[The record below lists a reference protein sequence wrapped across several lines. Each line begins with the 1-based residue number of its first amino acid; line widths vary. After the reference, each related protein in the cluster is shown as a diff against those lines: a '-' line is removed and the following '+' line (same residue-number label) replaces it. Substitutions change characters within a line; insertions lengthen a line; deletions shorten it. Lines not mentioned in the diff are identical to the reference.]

1 MYQFTMAQ
9 QNRALF
15 WLCFFHILV
24 IAASN
29 YLVQFPFEIFG
40 FHTTWG
46 AFTFPFIFLTTD
58 LTVRIFGQH
67 LARRIIFWVMLP
79 ALLLSYVF
87 SVLFS
92 EGNWM
97 GWASL
102 ASFNTFVGRIA
113 LASFTAYVVGQLL
126 DIFVFNRLRRL
137 KAWWVA
143 PAASTGFGNAVDT
156 LVFFGVAFYASSDSF
171 MAANWPEIAFI
182 DFLFKLV
189 ICGLFF
195 LPAYGVILKYL
206 TVKLTTLKKKEEP
219 LFESA

>member
-1 MYQFTMAQ
+1 MYHFTAEQ
-9 QNRALF
+9 QSKALV

-58 LTVRIFGQH
+58 LTVRIFGQY

-79 ALLLSYVF
+79 ALLLSYVV

-97 GWASL
+97 GLASL
-102 ASFNTFVGRIA
+102 FSFNTFVGRIA
-113 LASFTAYVVGQLL
+113 LASFAAYVVGQLL

-156 LVFFGVAFYASSDSF
+156 LVFFSIAFYASSDSF
-171 MAANWPEIAFI
+171 MAANWPEIAFV
-182 DFLFKLV
+182 DFLFKLI

-206 TVKLTTLKKKEEP
+206 TAKLTTLKKKEEP